1 MRISTFLSGK
11 RLTAF
16 TFFVFCIYLLYRLL
30 LITNPHPDIGGVENN
45 VVYFIQRVLSGESL
59 YTDPEKVPYSIT
71 QYSPLYYY
79 ITKAIGSLLGIRA
92 EEVMRVFMLSR
103 TVSLCLN
110 LLYACIIY
118 LIGKNVFSLSMR
130 RSFIVAMMA
139 FIFLDMSSF
148 SRPDSLNH
156 VFFLLS
162 IYFFL
167 LGLKKESEGR
177 NTNHLVVA
185 SGVIAACAFFSKQ
198 PAIMLPVI
206 VLVWYLWKKQF
217 NRLFYFFISY
227 AIASIIILLLI
238 LQSTSL
244 GVFYKNIVLGVNN
257 GINLNWYWSHIITA
271 FFQNFGLIF
280 IPAWIMVHFLLKKEN
295 ALYLQFCRIYLVGV
309 FFICNLFALK
319 FGSSVVYFTE
329 WWSVLFLIFAYYW
342 DTIVKIIGSVN
353 EGITSSIIFFII
365 LLKLA
370 LISYPLRVQMKKQYR
385 ETGTQM
391 YQTEREIADY
401 IKNQTS
407 GLEYPVFNNLY
418 SPESFLNNF
427 LFREA
432 VMPQFD
438 IVIFG
443 TYARQVFD
451 YSDFKQRLNT
461 GKIRWVI
468 TKPSGSQLKFVY
480 PNPEH
485 FQLRDTLQGYNI
497 YEFKP

>member
-11 RLTAF
+11 SLTGF
-16 TFFVFCIYLLYRLL
+16 TFLVFCIYLLYRIL
-30 LITNPHPDIGGVENN
+30 LISNPYPDIGGVENN
-45 VVYFIQRVLSGESL
+45 VVYFIQRLLSGESL

-71 QYSPLYYY
+71 QYSPFYYY
-79 ITKAIGSLLGIRA
+79 FTKAIGSLLGIRA

-110 LLYACIIY
+110 LLYAFTIY
-118 LIGKNVFSLSMR
+118 LIGKDVFSLSMR
-130 RSFIVAMMA
+130 RSCILAMMA

-156 VFFLLS
+156 FLYLLS

-167 LGLKKESEGR
+167 LGLERENEGR
-177 NTNHLVVA
+177 KTIHLVVA

-198 PAIMLPVI
+198 SAITLPVI
-206 VLVWYLWKKQF
+206 ILIWYLWKKQF
-217 NRLFYFFISY
+217 SRLFYFFISY
-227 AIASIIILLLI
+227 AIASFIILLLI

-244 GVFYKNIVLGVNN
+244 WVFYKNILLGVNN

-280 IPAWIMVHFLLKKEN
+280 IPAWITVHFLLKKEN
-295 ALYLQFCRIYLVGV
+295 ASYLQFSRIYLFVA
-309 FFICNLFALK
+309 FITCNLFAVK
-319 FGSSVVYFTE
+319 FGSSIVYFTE
-329 WWSVLFLIFAYYW
+329 WWSVLFLVFAYYW
-342 DTIVKIIGSVN
+342 DTIVKIIGSVH
-353 EGITSSIIFFII
+353 ERIASSIILFII

-370 LISYPLRVQMKKQYR
+370 LISYPLRIQMKKQYR
-385 ETGTQM
+385 ETGIQM
-391 YQTEREIADY
+391 YKTEKKIAEY
-401 IKNQTS
+401 IKNQTT

-427 LFREA
+427 LFHEA

-438 IVIFG
+438 VVIFG
-443 TYARQVFD
+443 TYPRQVFD
-451 YSDFKQRLNT
+451 YSDFKQRLNA
-461 GKIRWVI
+461 GKMRWII
-468 TKPSGSQLKFVY
+468 TKPSGSQLKFIY

-485 FQLRDTLQGYNI
+485 FQLRYTLQGYNI
-497 YEFKP
+497 YQFKL